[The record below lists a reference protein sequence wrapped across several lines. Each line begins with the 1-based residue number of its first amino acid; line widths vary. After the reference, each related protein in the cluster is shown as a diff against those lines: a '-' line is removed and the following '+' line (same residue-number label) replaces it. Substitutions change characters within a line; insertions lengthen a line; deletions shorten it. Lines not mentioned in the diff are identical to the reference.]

1 MHPKADDANIIRY
14 YAGLICGHV
23 KIIFMKKTIGSPQDH
38 FYARSNIVP
47 LPLIV
52 RAAGVR
58 MWDEHGREY
67 IDLSSGPVVSN
78 IGHGNERVA
87 EAMAQQARTMDFA
100 YSRVARHQPNMDL
113 TGMISALAGEGY
125 ESVAL
130 ASGGSEAMEIA
141 LKFLRQY
148 VVATGN
154 ASRKKIITLSPS
166 YHGGTIAT
174 LGITGDPDLDTFL
187 DGFAIKSERIPA
199 PWQYRL
205 PEGETAQ
212 GFRMKCA
219 DALEEKI
226 HELGAENVLCF
237 VVEPI
242 GGLATGAM
250 PMEPDYLNRIRQICT
265 RYGIYLVYDE
275 ILCGTGRSGDF
286 LASHCFPDAR
296 ADLVV
301 LAKGLGSGYA
311 PLGAV
316 LMPGAMVDELA
327 ERTGFNY
334 SHTYNANPI
343 SCAVG
348 VAVLKEYQDHGLME
362 NARLRGAQIKSG
374 LEKLALSHRVI
385 GDVRGRGLL
394 LGVEL
399 VTSQRTKEKFPPDF
413 PPTEH
418 IRRCGLNH
426 GLIIYSRRT
435 ANGKNGDWFIVA
447 PPLTITEDETNE
459 LLERLSATLHEF
471 ETLASSYLE
480 T

>member
-1 MHPKADDANIIRY
+1 MS
-14 YAGLICGHV
+14 
-23 KIIFMKKTIGSPQDH
+23 KKTGLPQDH

-52 RAAGVR
+52 RAEGVR
-58 MWDEHGREY
+58 MWDDHGNEY

-87 EAMAQQARTMDFA
+87 QAMAQQARTMDFA
-100 YSRVARHQPNMDL
+100 YSRVARHQPNIDL
-113 TGMISALAGEGY
+113 TALISSLAGPGY

-148 VVATGN
+148 VIATGK

-174 LGITGDPDLDTFL
+174 LGITGDPDLDAFL
-187 DGFAIKSERIPA
+187 DGFAIKSERIPL

-205 PEGETAQ
+205 PEGETPS
-212 GFRMKCA
+212 GYRMKCA

-226 HELGAENVLCF
+226 LELGAENILCF

-250 PMEPDYLNRIRQICT
+250 PMEEDYLNRIRAICT
-265 RYGIYLVYDE
+265 RYGVYLVYDE
-275 ILCGTGRSGDF
+275 ILCGTGRSGEF
-286 LASHCFPDAR
+286 LASQCFPDAR

-316 LMPGAMVDELA
+316 LMPESMVNELA
-327 ERTGFNY
+327 ELSGFNY

-343 SCAVG
+343 TCAVG
-348 VAVLKEYQDHGLME
+348 VAVLKEYQDRDLMG
-362 NARLRGAQIKSG
+362 NARMRGAQIRAG
-374 LEKLALSHRVI
+374 LEKLASKHRVI

-399 VTSQRTKEKFPPDF
+399 VTNQKSKGKFPPNF

-418 IRRCGLNH
+418 IRCCGLKH

-447 PPLTITEDETNE
+447 PPLTITADEADE
-459 LLERLSATLHEF
+459 LLERLSSTLQEF
-471 ETLASSYLE
+471 ETIASPYLE
-480 T
+480 Q